1 MKLFI
6 ANKNYSS
13 WSLRPWILMRVLA
26 IPFEEVLEPFG
37 ADGFDT
43 ERRFKRF
50 SPSAKVPCLHDREQ
64 RIWDSLAIMEYLAE
78 RYSTVWPTDW
88 QARIWARSAAAEMHS
103 GFDALRAQ
111 CSMTCG
117 QRVTLMEITPE
128 LAQDLARLNELWCEG
143 LERFAGP
150 FLAGRCFTAVDAFYA
165 PVAFR
170 LQSYGLTLSEAAD
183 AYRDRLL
190 ALPAMQEWYQ
200 AALREPWREAA
211 HERAITLK
219 AQHVIDLR
227 QTMSHSE

>member
-1 MKLFI
+1 MKLYI

-13 WSLRPWILMRVLA
+13 WSLRPWLLMRVLA

-37 ADGFDT
+37 SGIDT
-43 ERRFKRF
+43 EQRFKQF
-50 SPSAKVPCLHDREQ
+50 SPSAKVPCLHDREH
-64 RIWDSLAIMEYLAE
+64 RVWDSLAIIEYLAE
-78 RYSTVWPTDW
+78 QYSTVWPTDC
-88 QARIWARSAAAEMHS
+88 QARTWARSAAAEMHS

-128 LAQDLARLNELWCEG
+128 LARDLARLNELWCEG
-143 LERFAGP
+143 FERFAGP
-150 FLAGRCFTAVDAFYA
+150 FLAGRFFTAVDAFYA

-219 AQHVIDLR
+219 AKHVIDLR
-227 QTMSHSE
+227 QTMSHPE